1 MEQTHEGGEPC
12 KSPGKKAILQGEE
25 AFWVCSTSRA
35 KALNFPNAY
44 QLTFLLQ
51 RSRSQ
56 CVSLQIHIEML
67 TQQIH
72 TERDSMSRW
81 GLLEC

>member
-1 MEQTHEGGEPC
+1 MGGEPC
-12 KSPGKKAILQGEE
+12 KSPGKRATLQGEE
-25 AFWVCSTSRA
+25 AFWVCSRA

-51 RSRSQ
+51 QSRSQ

-72 TERDSMSRW
+72 TEGDSMSQW